1 MDAQFDFGMVGLGTM
16 GCNLL
21 LNMADNHFA
30 VVGFDINRAKAEE
43 FEASANPG
51 TTVKGVYDVSS
62 MVGQLKKPRKIMML
76 VPAGKP
82 VDDVINNL
90 IPVLDKD
97 DIIIDGGNSHFTDT
111 LNRIHFLEEKG
122 IHFMGIGI
130 SGGEMGARTGPSIMP
145 GGDEA
150 AWKQV
155 KRILE
160 AVSAKVNGEPCV
172 AYMGKGAAG
181 HYVKMVHNGIE
192 YGIMQLISEVYDI
205 LKRGLGLSNDE
216 LHEVFKSWN
225 EGEMQSFLLEI
236 TADIFTHK
244 DADTGKG
251 MVDIILDKAGAK
263 GTGKWTSQNAMDL
276 ATPIPTIDMAVVM
289 RDISVYKDERIAAD
303 QLYKVRSRIPKALET
318 KVKKDQFIKALHDSL
333 YFATIICYAQGFA
346 LLHKASSEL
355 DMDVPLSDVV
365 RIWRGGCIIRSALLG
380 PFYKVYKKNPK
391 LPNMLL
397 DKKIAR
403 LIKSKEKKLRTV
415 TRQVTAMKIPI
426 AGFTSALA
434 YFDAYCSSQLPT
446 NLIQAQRDFFGAH
459 MYQRIDREGM
469 FHNEWQPSPE
479 HKKAEVEH
487 KTVNGEL

>member
-1 MDAQFDFGMVGLGTM
+1 METQFDFGMVGLGTM

-30 VVGFDINRAKAEE
+30 VVGFDINRVKAEE

-51 TTVKGVYDVSS
+51 TVIKGVYELSS
-62 MVGQLKKPRKIMML
+62 MVQQLKKPRKIMML

-82 VDDVINNL
+82 VDDVISHL
-90 IPVLDKD
+90 IPLLDKE

-111 LNRIHFLEEKG
+111 LNRIRLLQEKG

-145 GGDEA
+145 GGDIV

-155 KRILE
+155 KPILE

-172 AYMGKGAAG
+172 AYMGKWAAG

-192 YGIMQLISEVYDI
+192 YAIMQLISEVYDI
-205 LKRGLGLSNDE
+205 LKRGLGLNNDE
-216 LHEVFKSWN
+216 LHGVFKKWN
-225 EGEMQSFLLEI
+225 AGEMQSFLLEI
-236 TADIFTHK
+236 TAEIFTHT
-244 DADTGKG
+244 DADTGKA
-251 MVDIILDKAGAK
+251 MVDIILDKAGSK
-263 GTGKWTSQNAMDL
+263 GTGKWTSQNSMDL
-276 ATPIPTIDMAVVM
+276 AMPIPTIDMAVAM
-289 RDISVYKDERIAAD
+289 RDISVYKDERIAAAE
-303 QLYKVRSRIPKALET
+303 LYGGNSKRANPDKE
-318 KVKKDQFIKALHDSL
+318 KFILQLHDAL

-346 LLHKASSEL
+346 LLHKASKEL
-355 DMDVPLSDVV
+355 DMDVPLPDVV
-365 RIWRGGCIIRSALLG
+365 KIWRGGCIIRSALLDS
-380 PFYKVYKKNPK
+380 FYKVYRKNPE

-403 LIKSKEKKLRTV
+403 LIKKKEKKLRNII
-415 TRQVTAMKIPI
+415 RQVTAMKIPI

-459 MYQRIDREGM
+459 MYQRVDKEGM
-469 FHNEWQPSPE
+469 FHNDWQLP
-479 HKKAEVEH
+479 
-487 KTVNGEL
+487 

>member
-1 MDAQFDFGMVGLGTM
+1 METQFDFGMIGLGTM

-30 VVGFDINRAKAEE
+30 VIGFDINRAKAEE
-43 FEASANPG
+43 FEASANPD
-51 TTVKGVYDVSS
+51 TVVKGVFELSS
-62 MVGQLKKPRKIMML
+62 MIQQLKKPRKIMML

-82 VDDVINNL
+82 VDDVIHNL
-90 IPVLDKD
+90 LPLLEKD

-111 LNRIHFLEEKG
+111 LNRIHFLQEKEL
-122 IHFMGIGI
+122 HFMGVGI

-145 GGDEA
+145 GGDKA
-150 AWKQV
+150 AWQQV
-155 KRILE
+155 KPILE

-192 YGIMQLISEVYDI
+192 YALMQLISEVYDI
-205 LKRGLGLSNDE
+205 LKRGVGLNNDE
-216 LHEVFKSWN
+216 LQDVFKKWN

-236 TADIFTHK
+236 TADIFAHK
-244 DADTGKG
+244 DADTGKA

-263 GTGKWTSQNAMDL
+263 GTGKWTSQNSMDL
-276 ATPIPTIDMAVVM
+276 SVPIPTIDMAVAM
-289 RDISVYKDERIAAD
+289 RDISVYKDERMAAAE
-303 QLYKVRSRIPKALET
+303 LYGSTT
-318 KVKKDQFIKALHDSL
+318 KKSNIDKEKSILQLHDAL
-333 YFATIICYAQGFA
+333 YFATVICYAQGFA
-346 LLHKASSEL
+346 LLQKASAEL
-355 DMDVPLSDVV
+355 AMDVPLPDVV
-365 RIWRGGCIIRSALLG
+365 RIWRGGCIIRSALLNS
-380 PFYKVYKKNPK
+380 FYKVYKKNPG
-391 LPNMLL
+391 LSNMLL

-403 LIKSKEKKLRTV
+403 LIKNKEKKLRIIIK
-415 TRQVTAMKIPI
+415 QVTAMKVPI

-469 FHNEWQPSPE
+469 FHNEWQSLPEHAKKEEPE
-479 HKKAEVEH
+479 HKP
-487 KTVNGEL
+487 

>member
-1 MDAQFDFGMVGLGTM
+1 MDSELYDFGMIGLGTM

-43 FEASANPG
+43 FEASANPN
-51 TTVKGVYDVSS
+51 TTVKGVFELSA
-62 MVGQLKKPRKIMML
+62 MVQQLKKPRKMMLL

-90 IPVLDKD
+90 LPFVEKD

-111 LNRIHFLEEKG
+111 LTRINFLQEKG

-145 GGDEA
+145 GGDIA

-155 KRILE
+155 KPILE

-192 YGIMQLISEVYDI
+192 YAIMQLISEVYDM
-205 LKRGLGLSNDE
+205 LKRGAGMNVDE
-216 LHEVFKSWN
+216 LYDIFKSWST
-225 EGEMQSFLLEI
+225 GEMQSFLLEI
-236 TADIFTHK
+236 TADILTHK
-244 DADTGKG
+244 DADTGRP
-251 MVDIILDKAGAK
+251 MVDIILDKAGSK
-263 GTGKWTSQNAMDL
+263 GTGKWTSQSAMDL
-276 ATPIPTIDMAVVM
+276 ALPIPTIDAAVAA
-289 RDISVYKDERIAAD
+289 RDLSVYKDQRNAAAE
-303 QLYKVRSRIPKALET
+303 LYGNANQKTI
-318 KVKKDQFIKALHDSL
+318 KDKQKFIEQVHDAL

-346 LLHKASSEL
+346 LLNKASSEL
-355 DMDVPLSDVV
+355 DMDVPLPDVIK
-365 RIWRGGCIIRSALLG
+365 IWRGGCIIRSALLDD
-380 PFYKVYKKNPK
+380 FYSVYKKNPS

-397 DKKIAR
+397 NKRIAR
-403 LIKSKEKKLRTV
+403 LLKSKEKKLRTV
-415 TRQVTAMKIPI
+415 IRQVTPLRIPL

-434 YFDAYCSSQLPT
+434 YFDAFCSSQLPT

-459 MYQRIDREGM
+459 MYQRIDREGV
-469 FHNEWQPSPE
+469 FHNEWQPLPQ
-479 HKKAEVEH
+479 HKREEVEH
-487 KTVNGEL
+487 KP